1 MDFNIGDKVYY
12 RNKAVI
18 VTEIDADDG
27 DVKVLIPAEDRDCYV
42 KPELLSFIPR
52 NTPLWVG
59 GWDGHASMA
68 VLHAVSEVRELTMLT
83 TNPDD
88 PMATATATTL
98 VVYRNADGVEMA
110 RPLDEFH
117 ALYRLSAADG
127 ERDCLDTI
135 EMVEGGYRANVRL
148 DSDKTNVQVFAPT
161 LGRLRELVQRVLR

>member
-1 MDFNIGDKVYY
+1 MKFRIGDKVYY
-12 RNKAVI
+12 HNQASI

-27 DVKVLIPAEDRDCYV
+27 DVKVLILADDRDCYV

-59 GWDGHASMA
+59 GWAGNASM
-68 VLHAVSEVRELTMLT
+68 VVHAVSEVRELAVLT
-83 TNPDD
+83 LNPDD

-98 VVYRNADGVEMA
+98 MVYRNADGVEMA
-110 RPLDEFH
+110 RPLDDFH
-117 ALYRLSAADG
+117 ACYRLSAAEH

-135 EMVEGGYRANVRL
+135 EMVEGGYRANLRVGNDKNNVR
-148 DSDKTNVQVFAPT
+148 VFAPT